1 MNKTLNLP
9 DDPVLVLI
17 SANGEWQIVLS
28 LLNPPVVEKTPL
40 GDCFLYQIEEESV
53 LFFNSG
59 WGKTRSAAATQYLI
73 DKYSPALLIN
83 AGTCGGLE
91 GLVNVGEVLLAES
104 TVMYDILERMSDPEE
119 AIDFYRAT
127 LDLSWLPEDLPENT
141 RITRIGSADQDIDHK
156 NFYSLRDTFGVAAA
170 DWESAPIAWVAQAN
184 SVKCL
189 ILRGVSDLV
198 HPAASETDSNVELW
212 LERSRQIMQ
221 KLIDD
226 LPFYIREFRKN

>member
-1 MNKTLNLP
+1 LNKTLNLP
-9 DDPVLVLI
+9 KDPVLVLI

-40 GDCFLYQIEEESV
+40 GDCFLYQIEEESA

-91 GLVNVGEVLLAES
+91 GLVNVGEILLAES

-127 LDLSWLPEDLPENT
+127 LNLSWLPKELPENT
-141 RITRIGSADQDIDHK
+141 RPARIGSADQDIDYQ
-156 NFYSLRDTFGVAAA
+156 NFSLLRDKFGVSAA

-184 SVKCL
+184 SVNCL

-198 HPAASETDSNVELW
+198 HPKASETDGNVELW
-212 LERSRQIMQ
+212 LKRTRQIMQ

-226 LPFYIREFRKN
+226 LPFYIRQFRKI

>member
-1 MNKTLNLP
+1 MNLP
-9 DDPVLVLI
+9 IDPVVILV
-17 SANGEWQIVLS
+17 SANGEWQSVLS
-28 LLNPPVVEKTPL
+28 ILKPKSVAETPL
-40 GDCFLYQIEEESV
+40 GECFLYQVEAENV

-73 DKYSPALLIN
+73 DKYAPGLLIN
-83 AGTCGGLE
+83 LGTCGGLE
-91 GLVNVGEVLLAES
+91 GLAHVGEILLADS
-104 TVMYDILERMSDPEE
+104 TVMYDILERMSDPVE
-119 AIDFYRAT
+119 AIDFYRAN
-127 LDLSWLPEDLPENT
+127 LDLSWLPEILPENT
-141 RITRIGSADQDIDHK
+141 RIARIGSADQDIDYE
-156 NFYSLRDTFGVAAA
+156 NYYLLRDKFGVAAA

-198 HPAASETDSNVELW
+198 HPNASETDSNVQLW
-212 LERSRQIMQ
+212 LERTRQIMQ

>member
-9 DDPVLVLI
+9 KYPVLVLI

-28 LLNPPVVEKTPL
+28 LLNPPRLLRKLPW
-40 GDCFLYQIEEESV
+40 GIA
-53 LFFNSG
+53 FFIRLKKKASFSSIAAG
-59 WGKTRSAAATQYLI
+59 GKTRSAAATQYLI

-104 TVMYDILERMSDPEE
+104 TVMYDILERMSDPDE

-127 LDLSWLPEDLPENT
+127 LDLNWLPEDLPENT
-141 RITRIGSADQDIDHK
+141 YVARIGSADQDIDHK
-156 NFYSLRDTFGVAAA
+156 NFYLLRDNFGVAAA
-170 DWESAPIAWVAQAN
+170 DWESAPIAWVAQTN

-221 KLIDD
+221 
-226 LPFYIREFRKN
+226 N